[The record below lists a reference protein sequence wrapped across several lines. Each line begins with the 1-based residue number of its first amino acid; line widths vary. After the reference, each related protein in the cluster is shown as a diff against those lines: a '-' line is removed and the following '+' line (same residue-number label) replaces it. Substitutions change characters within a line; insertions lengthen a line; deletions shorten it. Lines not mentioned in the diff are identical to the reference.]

1 MRSLNSPQKSIH
13 LLAEKWGNITSLTAS
28 CNRGVIHRNHVLFF
42 TFAHI
47 FLLADSISL
56 KRGQIIFC
64 IAVLLV
70 PDALEREMY
79 LNEYGDLMQVTACRI
94 SNYSIA
100 CSRCHDKRGNKVV
113 ITMNNI
119 YINRHSSIFTVG

>member
-13 LLAEKWGNITSLTAS
+13 LLAEKWGDITSLTAS
-28 CNRGVIHRNHVLFF
+28 CNRGVIHRNHMLFF

-64 IAVLLV
+64 IVVLLV
-70 PDALEREMY
+70 PDALEGGVPE
-79 LNEYGDLMQVTACRI
+79 
-94 SNYSIA
+94 
-100 CSRCHDKRGNKVV
+100 
-113 ITMNNI
+113 
-119 YINRHSSIFTVG
+119 

>member
-28 CNRGVIHRNHVLFF
+28 CNREVIHRNHVLFF

-56 KRGQIIFC
+56 SLSLSLSLKRGQIIFC
-64 IAVLLV
+64 IVVLLV
-70 PDALEREMY
+70 PGALE
-79 LNEYGDLMQVTACRI
+79 GDVPEWIWRSDAGYCIRDFQLC
-94 SNYSIA
+94 Y
-100 CSRCHDKRGNKVV
+100 CL
-113 ITMNNI
+113 
-119 YINRHSSIFTVG
+119 SSLS